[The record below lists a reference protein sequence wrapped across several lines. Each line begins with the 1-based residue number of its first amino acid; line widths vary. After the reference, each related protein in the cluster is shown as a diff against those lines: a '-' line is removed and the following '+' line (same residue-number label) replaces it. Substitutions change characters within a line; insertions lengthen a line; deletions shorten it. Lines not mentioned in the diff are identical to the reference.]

1 MKDLFWSLTEGSLAE
16 KSYHYEEKQRVPRWS
31 VDGDDQPSIDNLCS
45 GDVNR
50 TEEGNLSEIS
60 Q

>member
-1 MKDLFWSLTEGSLAE
+1 ME
-16 KSYHYEEKQRVPRWS
+16 KSYHYAEKQRGPRWS
-31 VDGDDQPSIDNLCS
+31 VDDGDQPSIDNLWA

-50 TEEGNLSEIS
+50 TEEGNMSEIS